1 MSYVPFKLILTPF
14 YDRLKVMQN
23 SNVLYRKNSNII
35 FPEKKDAFLNAF
47 NFQVNIDSS
56 GRRAGSADA
65 GIPPAYLPT
74 NKPNLWIP
82 DYNVKFI
89 TDGVYLKI
97 R

>member
-1 MSYVPFKLILTPF
+1 MAIFGLRLHKIPFSKLIYPLLF
-14 YDRLKVMQN
+14 K
-23 SNVLYRKNSNII
+23 
-35 FPEKKDAFLNAF
+35 
-47 NFQVNIDSS
+47 VNIDSS

-65 GIPPAYLPT
+65 GVPPAYLAT